1 MRTRKMSQCVEQ
13 IRHVCTLGAFE
24 SVLAIKR
31 AVPIVH
37 AGPGCVAKLW
47 TTLGSQNGHQGSGYV
62 GGHAIPCTNASE
74 KEVVFGG
81 TDQLRKV
88 ITNTFDVIDGD
99 LFVVLTGC
107 TSDIIGDDVGEI
119 TRKFQAQGKPIVYVE
134 TGGFKGSN
142 LIGHELV
149 LGAIIDQHL
158 QPQEVEPGLVNIW
171 SSVPYQNTFWSGDIE
186 QLNILISSL
195 GLKPNVVFGPD
206 SSVDA
211 INEIPK
217 AQYNLVISPWVGLR
231 TAEQLKNKFG
241 TPFLHYPALP
251 IGPTE
256 TSNFLRTVGEFAGI
270 DPAVVEN
277 VIRKQEDRYFYYL
290 ERAADTLLETRLLPR
305 RFITVADS
313 LYALGIARFLTNDMG
328 LIPEKQFITDDTP
341 NDYQSGVAA
350 EFEQFTSGIVAETV
364 FSNDGGY
371 VEEEIRKLKI
381 RSRPLI
387 LGSSWERVVAR
398 DLNAYQLSVSA
409 PIGNELVLSKSYVG
423 YNGALQLVEDI
434 YSVVLNDFM

>member
-1 MRTRKMSQCVEQ
+1 MSQSVEQ
-13 IRHVCTLGAFE
+13 IRHVCALGAYE
-24 SVLAIKR
+24 SVLAIQK

-37 AGPGCVAKLW
+37 SGPGCVSKLMI
-47 TTLGSQNGHQGSGYV
+47 TLGTQNGHQGSGYV

-74 KEVVFGG
+74 HEVVFGG
-81 TDQLRKV
+81 TNQLRQL

-119 TRKFQAQGKPIVYVE
+119 ARKFKKDGKPIIYVE

-142 LIGHELV
+142 LLGHELLLDAV
-149 LGAIIDQHL
+149 IDQL
-158 QPQEVEPGLVNIW
+158 LEPQPVEQGLVNVW
-171 SSVPYQNTFWSGDIE
+171 SVVPYQNTFWAGDIE
-186 QLNILISSL
+186 QLNKLLASI
-195 GLKPNVVFGPD
+195 GLKMNMVFGPD
-206 SSVDA
+206 SSVEA
-211 INEIPK
+211 VRNIPK
-217 AQYNLVISPWVGLR
+217 AQFNLVLSPWIGLR
-231 TAEQLKNKFG
+231 TAEHLQERFG

-256 TSNFLRTVGEFAGI
+256 TSRFLRAVGWFAGVESS
-270 DPAVVEN
+270 VVEE
-277 VIRKQEDRYFYYL
+277 VINREENRYYYYL

-313 LYALGIARFLTNDMG
+313 LYALGMARFLTNDLG
-328 LIPEKQFITDDTP
+328 LIPEKQFITEDTP
-341 NDYQSGVAA
+341 QRHQAGVAA
-350 EFEQFTSGIVAETV
+350 EFAKFNNGITAETV

-371 VEEEIRKLKI
+371 VEEELRRIKI

-398 DLNAYQLSVSA
+398 DLKAYQLSIAA
-409 PIGNELVLSKSYVG
+409 PVGNHLVMSKSYVG
-423 YNGALQLVEDI
+423 YDGGLHLTEDI
-434 YSVVLNDFM
+434 YSVVLDDFM

>member
-1 MRTRKMSQCVEQ
+1 MSQSVEQ

-24 SVLAIKR
+24 SVLAINR

-37 AGPGCVAKLW
+37 AGPGCVAKLM
-47 TTLGSQNGHQGSGYV
+47 TTLGTQNGHQGSGYV

-81 TDQLRKV
+81 MDLLRKV
-88 ITNTFDVIDGD
+88 ITNTLDVMDGD

-107 TSDIIGDDVGEI
+107 TSDIIGDDVGDV
-119 TRKFQAQGKPIVYVE
+119 TRKFQHKGHPIVYVE

-142 LIGHELV
+142 LVGHELF
-149 LGAIIDQHL
+149 LEALINQHL
-158 QPQEVEPGLVNIW
+158 KPQPVEPGLVNIW
-171 SSVPYQNTFWSGDIE
+171 SSVPYHSTFWSGDLE
-186 QLNILISSL
+186 QINKLVSSL
-195 GLKPNVVFGPD
+195 GLKPNIVFGPG
-206 SSVDA
+206 SSVESA
-211 INEIPK
+211 GRISR
-217 AQYNLVISPWVGLR
+217 AQWNLVISPWVGLK
-231 TAEQLKNKFG
+231 TARLLEEKFG
-241 TPFLHYPALP
+241 TPYLHYPALP

-256 TSNFLRTVGEFAGI
+256 TARFLRTLGDFTGV
-270 DPAVVEN
+270 PSSVVEAE
-277 VIRKQEDRYFYYL
+277 ISKQEEHYYYYL

-313 LYALGIARFLTNDMG
+313 LYALGISRFLTNDMG

-341 NDYQSGVAA
+341 PSYQEQVSEHFR
-350 EFEQFTSGIVAETV
+350 EFTDGITAETV
-364 FSNDGGY
+364 FSNDGGF
-371 VEEEIRKLKI
+371 VEEEIRKIKI

-398 DLNAYQLSVSA
+398 DLNAYQLSVSM
-409 PIGNELVLSKSYVG
+409 PIGNQMVLSKSYVG
-423 YNGALQLVEDI
+423 YDGALHLVEDI

>member
-1 MRTRKMSQCVEQ
+1 MSQSVEQ

-24 SVLAIKR
+24 SVLAIHR

-37 AGPGCVAKLW
+37 AGPGCVAKLMI
-47 TTLGSQNGHQGSGYV
+47 TLGTQNGHQGSGYV

-81 TDQLRKV
+81 TDLLRKV
-88 ITNTFDVIDGD
+88 ITNTFDIMDGD

-119 TRKFQAQGKPIVYVE
+119 TRKFQDKGKPIVYVE

-142 LIGHELV
+142 LLGHELFLDAV
-149 LGAIIDQHL
+149 IQQYLKP
-158 QPQEVEPGLVNIW
+158 QPVQPGLVNIW
-171 SSVPYQNTFWSGDIE
+171 SSVPYHNTFWSGDLE
-186 QLNILISSL
+186 QLHKLVSSL
-195 GLKPNVVFGPD
+195 GLTPNIVFGPG
-206 SSVDA
+206 SSIESVKR
-211 INEIPK
+211 IPA
-217 AQYNLVISPWVGLR
+217 AQWNLVISPWVGLK
-231 TAEQLKNKFG
+231 TAARLEEKFG

-256 TSNFLRTVGEFAGI
+256 TSRFLRTLGEYTGVPSSIVEAEI
-270 DPAVVEN
+270 D
-277 VIRKQEDRYFYYL
+277 RQEKHYYYYL

-305 RFITVADS
+305 RFITAADS
-313 LYALGIARFLTNDMG
+313 LYALGISRFLTNDMG

-341 NDYQSGVAA
+341 RDFQEQVSR
-350 EFEQFTSGIVAETV
+350 EFRDFTDGITTEAV
-364 FSNDGGY
+364 FSNDGGC

-387 LGSSWERVVAR
+387 LGSSWERVLAR
-398 DLNAYQLSVSA
+398 DLNAYQLSVSL
-409 PIGNELVLSKSYVG
+409 PIGNQMILSKSYVG
-423 YNGALQLVEDI
+423 YDGALHLVEDI